1 MLHQQSHCSTPM
13 CHISPLIAFPHPR
26 FVLLSLCTGKEWWMR
41 RTFEECFSLVFQ
53 SRFASVMPEPM
64 YMHGYQSLHSAIA
77 AAKAHCQ
84 RKYSSHLHLEHA
96 HYVPRLHPRG
106 DDPSLS
112 LFRSSRS
119 SLERRLPTHDV
130 PGRLPLSTDADHL
143 FTSGDTIY
151 RFSLRVCRP

>member
-1 MLHQQSHCSTPM
+1 M
-13 CHISPLIAFPHPR
+13 ISALIAFPRPWCD
-26 FVLLSLCTGKEWWMR
+26 LLSLCTGRELWMR

-53 SRFASVMPEPM
+53 GRLASVMPEPM

-84 RKYSSHLHLEHA
+84 RIYSCHLYLEHA

-106 DDPSLS
+106 DHPSLT

-119 SLERRLPTHDV
+119 SLEHRLPTHDV

-143 FTSGDTIY
+143 FTSGNTIY
-151 RFSLRVCRP
+151 RLSLRVCRP